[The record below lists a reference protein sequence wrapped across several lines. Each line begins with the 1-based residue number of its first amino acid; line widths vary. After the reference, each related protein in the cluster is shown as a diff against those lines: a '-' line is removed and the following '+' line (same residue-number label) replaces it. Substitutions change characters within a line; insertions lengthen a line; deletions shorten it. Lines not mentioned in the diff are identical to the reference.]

1 MRSEEIKMKMGSR
14 AKHIIIYGLTMAA
27 LIFGLKW
34 LQWNFLIVDNSIE
47 LFIGVIAIGF
57 TLLGF
62 WIAKQIMSPKSRRK
76 EETFT
81 SEMTPSKDFVV
92 NQYELNKLKL
102 TKREYEILE
111 LLVQGYRNAE
121 IAKALY
127 LSISTIKTHVSNL
140 YSKLEVKSRYQAI
153 TKAKRMEIVK

>member
-1 MRSEEIKMKMGSR
+1 MRSEEIKMKMGNR

-62 WIAKQIMSPKSRRK
+62 WVAHQIIGPKSQI
-76 EETFT
+76 ENESFT
-81 SEMTPSKDFVV
+81 LEMTPSKDFVV

-102 TKREYEILE
+102 TKREYQILE

-121 IAKALY
+121 IAEALY
-127 LSISTIKTHVSNL
+127 LSLSTIKTHVSNL

-153 TKAKRMEIVK
+153 TKAKRMEIVQ